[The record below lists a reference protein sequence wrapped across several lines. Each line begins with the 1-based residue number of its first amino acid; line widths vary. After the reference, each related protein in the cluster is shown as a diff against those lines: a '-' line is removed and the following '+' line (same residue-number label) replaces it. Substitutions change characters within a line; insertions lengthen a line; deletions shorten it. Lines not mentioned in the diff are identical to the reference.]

1 MNFQA
6 LKSIMLSQNLRK
18 TDLARRAGVSKA
30 AVSKW
35 FKQGSATGW
44 INVESKTL
52 WQLAKGLHISPGLL
66 LKESDDLSRYQT
78 RFLWDSLYPNMN
90 LFVESLKKE
99 DSVALARLVQVLGF
113 QQALVIAGPSVLKRF
128 PEYKK
133 FIKPV
138 RRRQLELLWPLY
150 SGKR

>member
-1 MNFQA
+1 MYLQT
-6 LKSIMLSQNLRK
+6 LKDIMFSKNLK
-18 TDLARRAGVSKA
+18 KSDIARLAGVSKA

-35 FKQGSATGW
+35 FKQGKKADW

-52 WQLAKGLHISPGLL
+52 LQLAGGLDLSPGLL
-66 LKESDDLSRYQT
+66 LQKPPDFSSLRT
-78 RFLWDSLYPNMN
+78 RFLWDSLYPDI
-90 LFVESLKKE
+90 
-99 DSVALARLVQVLGF
+99 DSFAQALAQEKRVALARLAQVLGF
-113 QQALVIAGPSVLKRF
+113 REAWIVAGPSVLKYF

-150 SGKR
+150 TGKR